1 MTRLHQLQLIGMVAL
16 VQVTTRFWPVFDYIM
31 CSGGIIGHGDC

>member
-1 MTRLHQLQLIGMVAL
+1 MTRLQQLQLIGMVAL

-31 CSGGIIGHGDC
+31 CNGSLGHGDC